1 MFGAE
6 PADVGHMGIPRA
18 AVMGIVGVVLVA
30 GVFLFTRQSTE
41 PEGPA
46 QAPVAAAPVTPAPE
60 PAPGE
65 TKSVTTSEV
74 SEEETPAAQVPPKVE
89 RAVEDGRV
97 VVLLFTQDGADD
109 RATAKRV
116 HELSATGPASFGKRF
131 VVFTDGVAKLGEY
144 AAVVGD
150 LGIDQA
156 PATIVVAPNGE
167 ARVVQGFI
175 DQRSLRQYV
184 ADALG

>member
-1 MFGAE
+1 MFRAQ
-6 PADVGHMGIPRA
+6 PADEGHMGIPRA
-18 AVMGIVGVVLVA
+18 AVMGIVGVVLIA
-30 GVFLFTRQSTE
+30 GVYLFSQQSTE

-46 QAPVAAAPVTPAPE
+46 QAPVAAAPVTPALE

-74 SEEETPAAQVPPKVE
+74 SEETPAAQVPPKVE

-144 AAVVGD
+144 AAVIGD

-156 PATIVVAPNGE
+156 PATIIVAPNGE

>member
-1 MFGAE
+1 
-6 PADVGHMGIPRA
+6 MGIPRA
-18 AVMGIVGVVLVA
+18 AVMGIVGVVLIA

-46 QAPVAAAPVTPAPE
+46 QAPVAAAPDPSAPE
-60 PAPGE
+60 PAPGDG
-65 TKSVTTSEV
+65 KGATTAEV
-74 SEEETPAAQVPPKVE
+74 SDEETPAAQVPPKVE
-89 RAVEDGRV
+89 RAVADGRV

-109 RATAKRV
+109 RATAQRV
-116 HELSATGPASFGKRF
+116 QELRATGPASFGKRF

-156 PATIVVAPNGE
+156 PATIIVAPNGE

>member
-1 MFGAE
+1 
-6 PADVGHMGIPRA
+6 MGIPRA
-18 AVMGIVGVVLVA
+18 AVLGIAGVVLIA

-41 PEGPA
+41 PEGPVP
-46 QAPVAAAPVTPAPE
+46 APVAAAPVTPAPK

-74 SEEETPAAQVPPKVE
+74 SEETPAAQVPPKVK

-144 AAVVGD
+144 AAVIGD

-156 PATIVVAPNGE
+156 PATIIVAPNGE

>member
-1 MFGAE
+1 MFRAQ
-6 PADVGHMGIPRA
+6 PADEGHMGIPRA
-18 AVMGIVGVVLVA
+18 AVMGIVGVVLIA
-30 GVFLFTRQSTE
+30 GVYLFSQQSTE

-65 TKSVTTSEV
+65 KKSVTTSEV
-74 SEEETPAAQVPPKVE
+74 SDEAPAAQVPPKVE

-144 AAVVGD
+144 AAVIGD

-156 PATIVVAPNGE
+156 PATIIVAPNGE